1 MSKLTRIARARL
13 TATTAAVIGLLGFA
27 AALPVSSNASPSLGQ
42 LHSSLQ
48 QAQSQA
54 ANLSSS
60 VGHLSGLISSLSS
73 QISFVRQRE
82 AAVRAELASDRAAL
96 KRTTAA
102 LVQERRKLAMLVA
115 RLHRAQSI
123 LANQLVSNYESG
135 SPDFMTVLL
144 NSDGFS
150 QLLNQLNDLSKAEQ
164 EQKTEIH
171 VTQVAR
177 DQVHAA
183 TVRLARLQASYR
195 QQTLA
200 AATRERALAGM
211 NSLLSS
217 REAALQKARAAQQAA
232 LAVAQ
237 SRGQALQSQIAQV
250 EAQQAAA
257 ERAAQPSPGAPS
269 APGSPPT
276 TSLAP
281 SGGWAIPAP
290 IVMCESGGQNL
301 PPNSAGASGYYQI
314 IPGTWRLYGGSG
326 PAAWLASKAEQDAV
340 ASRIWDGGRGASAWV
355 CAHILGYV

>member
-1 MSKLTRIARARL
+1 
-13 TATTAAVIGLLGFA
+13 VIGLLGFA
-27 AALPVSSNASPSLGQ
+27 AALPVSSNASPSLSQ

-48 QAQSQA
+48 QAQDQA

-102 LVQERRKLAMLVA
+102 LVQERRRLAMLIA

-123 LANQLVSNYESG
+123 LASQLVSNYESG
-135 SPDFMTVLL
+135 SPDFLTVLL
-144 NSDGFS
+144 NSNGFS
-150 QLLNQLNDLSKAEQ
+150 QLLNQLSDLSKAEQ

-183 TVRLARLQASYR
+183 TVRLARLQANYR

-200 AATRERALAGM
+200 ATARERALVGM

-232 LAVAQ
+232 LALAQ
-237 SRGQALQSQIAQV
+237 SRGRALQSQIAQV

-257 ERAAQPSPGAPS
+257 ERAALPSPAAPS
-269 APGSPPT
+269 APGSPSPSFT
-276 TSLAP
+276 P

-314 IPGTWRLYGGSG
+314 IPGTWRLYGGTG